1 MKARKNNA
9 RKRAAPVVMI
19 EDRPPGRNAW
29 TWICAASLVIAL
41 FAVFGVYWP
50 AIHGPFLFDD
60 MHLIFMLPNAA
71 DLLLREWLS
80 QMRPML
86 MFTFWLNYQ
95 LSGAQE
101 TFGYHA
107 VNVLLHFFN
116 SIFTFLAIRKV
127 LSWAR
132 VEEWRNYTLSLFAA
146 GIFLL
151 HPLQTESVS
160 YVASRSDTLSV
171 FFVLAAFVVFLYRPG
186 ATLSV
191 TRIIVLLALFASAAL
206 SKEHTVILP
215 ALFILGDYYWNLEL
229 SPSVIWR
236 NWKLYVPIAAGAAF
250 AMVGVLRLLR
260 GNPTAG
266 FQMHDLTWYQY
277 FFTECRVIWDYVRLF
292 VVPIGQNLDPDID
305 ISRTVTAHGA
315 IFGLCGLLGVSVLA
329 WIYRRRFP
337 IASYGWFAFLILL
350 APTSSF
356 APLRDPLAE
365 RRLYLP
371 FIGLLLIS
379 VEFLRRWKPS
389 KNVFIGTLALVLTVE
404 CVMTYQRNLL
414 WGNAVDIWKDTVSK
428 SPHKQ
433 RPRFHLAFAYIQA
446 GNCSNAV
453 DEFQQVATL
462 KLPNSDPMIDWEH
475 DLLRD
480 WGLAYDCAGNPQQAI
495 AKFQQ
500 AVREHPDGQLY
511 AQMGMEYAKIRQYPQ
526 ALDALAKAQRLDP
539 GFALTYYNLGNI
551 YAIQGNQAEAIED
564 YQRVLALDPHNAPA
578 REALARMGIR

>member
-1 MKARKNNA
+1 MKTRKTSKP
-9 RKRAAPVVMI
+9 KRATPVVVAGA
-19 EDRPPGRNAW
+19 PGADAW
-29 TWICAASLVIAL
+29 IWICAASVVIAL
-41 FAVFGVYWP
+41 FAAFGVYWP

-60 MHLIFMLPNAA
+60 MHLTYMLPNAA
-71 DLLLREWLS
+71 DLALREWLN
-80 QMRPML
+80 QTRPLL

-116 SIFTFLAIRKV
+116 ALFAFLAIRKV
-127 LSWAR
+127 LSWAS
-132 VEEWRNYTLSLFAA
+132 VEESRNRMLSLFAA

-160 YVASRSDTLSV
+160 YVASRSETLSV

-186 ATLSV
+186 ATLSLS
-191 TRIIVLLALFASAAL
+191 RILALLALFACAAL
-206 SKEHTVILP
+206 SKEHTVVLP
-215 ALFILGDYYWNLEL
+215 VLFILGDYYWNFEF

-250 AMVGVLRLLR
+250 ASVGVLRILR
-260 GNPTAG
+260 GNPSAG
-266 FQMHDLTWYQY
+266 FQMQGLTWYQY
-277 FFTECRVIWDYVRLF
+277 FFTECRVIWDYIRLF
-292 VVPIGQNLDPDID
+292 LVPIGQNLDPDIE

-315 IFGLCGLLGVSVLA
+315 IFGLAGLLGVSVLA

-356 APLRDPLAE
+356 APIRDPLVE

-379 VEFLRRWKPS
+379 VEFLRRWKAS
-389 KNVFIGTLALVLTVE
+389 KNLFVGSLALVLVAE
-404 CVMTYQRNLL
+404 GVMTYQRNLL
-414 WGNAVDIWKDTVSK
+414 WGNAVDIWKDAVSK
-428 SPHKQ
+428 SPRKM
-433 RPRFHLAFAYIQA
+433 RPRFHLALAYIQA
-446 GNCSNAV
+446 GSCSNAV
-453 DEFQQVATL
+453 DEFQQAAAL
-462 KLPNSDPMIDWEH
+462 ELPTYDPMLDWEH
-475 DLLRD
+475 ELLRD

-500 AVREHPDGQLY
+500 AVVQHPDGQLY
-511 AQMGMEYAKIRQYPQ
+511 AQMGMEYGKIRQYPE
-526 ALDALAKAQRLDP
+526 ALDALATAQELDP

-551 YAIQGNQAEAIED
+551 HAIQGNQAQAIGD
-564 YQRVLALDPHNAPA
+564 YERVLALDPHNAPA
-578 REALARMGIR
+578 RAALVRMGIR